1 MVPFPRSHAK
11 LLLAVSAV
19 ALSLS
24 RPALA
29 QNPAAAEALFEQARA
44 AMAAGDYDIACA
56 RLRDSDKL
64 DPAVGTRFN
73 LADCEERRGH
83 VATAWSLFRGV
94 LSELSQD
101 DDRKPIAVERARALE
116 PRMPYLTLVRRPETP
131 ADARVRVDGVD
142 LGEGSLGVP
151 LPMDPGKH
159 ELVLSSGGTEQKSNF
174 QMQEGQHLDL
184 ALRWNDVAVAPRPV
198 GGNARADEAPQPSV
212 GSGRRQWAYVAG
224 GVGIAGV
231 ALGTVSGIITLSKKS
246 TANANC
252 SDEQHVCNQAG
263 VEANESG
270 RTFAALSGVGFG
282 MGVVGLATATV
293 LWLTAPRAP
302 ATSAHSSLPAP
313 ERSHPASALEHHGIS
328 VTPGFDCATGTGF
341 LAVRGGF

>member
-1 MVPFPRSHAK
+1 MSAPRINAK
-11 LLLAVSAV
+11 LLLAASAV

-24 RPALA
+24 RAALA

-101 DDRKPIAVERARALE
+101 DDRKPIAEERAKALE
-116 PRMPYLTLVRRPETP
+116 PRMPFLTLVRRPETP
-131 ADARVRVDGVD
+131 SDARVRIDGVE

-159 ELVLSSGGTEQKSNF
+159 ELVLLSGGAEQRSNF
-174 QMQEGQHLDL
+174 QMQERQHLEL
-184 ALRWNDVAVAPRPV
+184 PLRWSDVSVAAPPARRNAPV
-198 GGNARADEAPQPSV
+198 DEAPRSV
-212 GSGRRQWAYVAG
+212 SGSSRRQWAYVAG
-224 GVGIAGV
+224 GVGLAGV

-282 MGVVGLATATV
+282 IGVVGFATATV
-293 LWLTAPRAP
+293 LWLTAPRTP
-302 ATSAHSSLPAP
+302 AKSAHSSLPRAA
-313 ERSHPASALEHHGIS
+313 RSHQASLLQHHDIS